1 MDNKQKETAQGIAD
15 RAYKY
20 IKRNSAKYPCEDYN
34 VYVDL
39 IHKNTH
45 RDEMALYIKMSPTET
60 YEITIYECKSR
71 VNPISYA
78 TYDGHYGG

>member
-1 MDNKQKETAQGIAD
+1 MNAKQKETAQGIAD

-60 YEITIYECKSR
+60 YEITIYECKQTVS
-71 VNPISYA
+71 PLSYW
-78 TYDGHYGG
+78 TYSGHYGG